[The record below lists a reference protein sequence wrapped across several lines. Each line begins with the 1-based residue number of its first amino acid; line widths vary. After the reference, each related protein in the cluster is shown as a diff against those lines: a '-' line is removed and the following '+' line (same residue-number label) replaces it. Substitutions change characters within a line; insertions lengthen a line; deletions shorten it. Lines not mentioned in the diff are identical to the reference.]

1 MNMLFLIFILIAVFC
16 GVSIFCMGVDLGRE
30 LQRKEDENQNKII
43 KEIRQKGYDVN
54 Y

>member
-1 MNMLFLIFILIAVFC
+1 MEIILLIITLIA
-16 GVSIFCMGVDLGRE
+16 IFCNICSFFIWIDVGKE

-54 Y
+54 I

>member
-1 MNMLFLIFILIAVFC
+1 MLFLIFILIAVFC

>member
-1 MNMLFLIFILIAVFC
+1 MEIILLIITLIA
-16 GVSIFCMGVDLGRE
+16 IFCIICSFFMGIDVGKE
-30 LQRKEDENQNKII
+30 LQRKEDENQNNII